1 MMKKLL
7 PTTRSSYIFALAIL
21 AIGIGLLSK
30 KVIIFR
36 TECSTINKQI

>member
-7 PTTRSSYIFALAIL
+7 PTTRSSCLFALAIL

-30 KVIIFR
+30 KVISFP